1 MQFAIDRRGR
11 IRKGKWPVTA
21 GLGLIIWTQFCLI
34 GCARQVYVQGQHFPR
49 LALEEGRG
57 TILLFLAEDLQYYDP
72 ETGEISGAENLDYL
86 INRLKMD
93 LGRLSA
99 GYPDMRILA
108 VDVNQDRTAAIDF
121 RVYQQVPTIILVDR
135 AGYEVRRWT
144 PDDFRRGGW
153 TISEIEKLLEPDIES
168 EP

>member
-1 MQFAIDRRGR
+1 MQLAMNRRGR
-11 IRKGKWPVTA
+11 IWKGKRSVPAW
-21 GLGLIIWTQFCLI
+21 LGLIGAGLCLI
-34 GCARQVYVQGQHFPR
+34 GCAGQVYIQGQYFPR

-99 GYPDMRILA
+99 RYPDVRILG
-108 VDVNQDRTAAIDF
+108 VDVNQDRSMAIDF
-121 RVYQQVPTIILVDR
+121 RVYHQIPTIIFVNQ
-135 AGYEVRRWT
+135 AGYEIRRWT

-153 TISEIEKLLEPDIES
+153 TIGEIEKLLEPDTEQ
-168 EP
+168 EQ

>member
-1 MQFAIDRRGR
+1 MDLRGR
-11 IRKGKWPVTA
+11 IWKGKRSVPA
-21 GLGLIIWTQFCLI
+21 GLALTVTGLCLI
-34 GCARQVYVQGQHFPR
+34 CCAKQASFQGQHFPR
-49 LALEEGRG
+49 LALKEGRG
-57 TILLFLAEDLQYYDP
+57 TILLFLVEDLQYYYP

-99 GYPDMRILA
+99 EYPDMRILA

-121 RVYQQVPTIILVDR
+121 RVYQQIPTIILIDR
-135 AGYEVRRWT
+135 AGYEVRRWL

-153 TISEIEKLLEPDIES
+153 TIGEIEKLLEPDTKP